1 MISMKNKRKLYIDGL
16 KGFACCFVMLGHFC
30 GAYEYA
36 EDISLIQCEFMKVIT
51 NSFFVFFFNEEFW
64 LYLFFVLSGFLL

>member
-36 EDISLIQCEFMKVIT
+36 EDISVIQCEFMKVIT
-51 NSFFVFFFNEEFW
+51 NSFFVFFLMRSFGYIYF
-64 LYLFFVLSGFLL
+64 LS